1 MIKRGKRVT
10 ALSLSVM
17 LMLNMTATALPV
29 SAAAGESKTYTHDG
43 YTVEYTVMG
52 EWAGNQNIQVTITN
66 TSDEV
71 LSNWAVGYNARGE
84 INGLWNAQVYGH
96 QGTEYILSGA
106 SYNCEIEP
114 GQSTNFGYILTGDNF
129 KIPQNIYNCAE
140 RVDITDG
147 YNVYYNITG
156 DYGDT
161 YQAEMVIENLSDTDI
176 NAWQLSFDGNATIDN
191 LWNGK
196 LIENENGSFKVKNA
210 EHNVVIGAGNSTSFN
225 FSGTKLAE
233 ETGFDAVE
241 TSAPVTEPVV
251 ETTAVTDVS
260 EEAFTDISETDI
272 VISENETEAVSES
285 ETVTETEI
293 SVETEISAETE
304 IVTETEVITET
315 TTVFEQ
321 EIETNAEVVFD
332 NFKLTGIV
340 IPMEFDFEIDP
351 EMDSDEDGLPD
362 YIEKEIGSDR
372 YNPDTDSDKLPDGYE
387 YFMLGTDPIKEDSDD
402 NTISDADEDFDEDK
416 LSNLEE
422 YNLGTDP
429 FSKDSDYDNLS
440 DYDEVNIH
448 NTDPTEPDSDTDK
461 VSDGDEI
468 ELGLDPN
475 NPATNGYPDNEYTTE
490 QTVGEDSEALDY
502 INNIEDNPYTVSVEI
517 TAAGVAENNLS
528 AGESGYSYSIL
539 QNDAVLGVVPEL
551 SYSDGLSV
559 TDVVINFNIDASQ
572 TDTSIDNLMVFKF
585 FEDTNMLLPIE
596 TTYNETTNTVSTHV
610 DEVGTYCLIDVEKWL
625 GILEE
630 TPAGNYYEGGENE
643 PANIVFCLDT
653 RSIID
658 DESFNA
664 VKADIKA
671 ITENAFDRYSD
682 IKVYVYYQQMGSN
695 LRAIDTLLTDTNG
708 NNYFESYEEVE
719 VALDKFENKMIRA
732 NSRSYDF
739 VEATQFMIDTCD
751 EKIIAMYHITAN
763 DRVMGGINKAK
774 KLTQIVQNSKYTTSE
789 GKEIPRIY
797 VSTLCPNDT
806 EPFDTSSYTYELAT
820 LSGGI
825 AVTGC
830 MADEDTEVMTAEVES
845 IEFLSNDNTNNTSGT
860 ITKSLKQI
868 LGEGNEG
875 VYKII
880 SSAGLTTIKLN
891 QPLTDG
897 SDEDYDKDGLSD
909 WGEVNTT
916 LIYNMYA
923 KYNHSYPNVIKSSYL
938 PKLAD
943 CKDYYTDINNQK
955 AYVESGYEIFK
966 QHMHDKLLEEG
977 IAEEDIDAK
986 IDETRI
992 LPINSNPADADSDN
1006 DGIIDTYDCNALKY
1020 CDNNDDIKDGYNNA
1034 FVTFKLD
1041 NPNKITFSETLVE
1054 LKALPDT
1061 NSVNLREIENTDGNE
1076 YEVEYVTITSN
1087 SSWVRVNYDGI
1098 FGYINNSYVKV
1109 NENNETLLKLMF
1121 SNTSCIDEI
1130 KYDAYWLGDKGENII
1145 VNANEKCVDTAVSHL
1160 EYGNIAFSQAQL
1172 AFLYVITSEIGDIS
1186 GINDV
1191 NNSIRVSQ
1199 GRDIINNGMFEWML
1213 AASMHETKMGTDKD
1227 TWKISGATGY
1237 FQCTS
1242 DPQEDFEMYYNA
1254 NDRISIKWSDLAKR
1268 LDKSS
1273 NINGVCDRNN
1283 YYGNIVIGCHTMRN
1297 SVKYSHA
1304 NPNDDS
1310 NIEFREKT
1318 LQYYARGSFPPIV
1331 GYRASEFI
1339 YLIDE
1344 VVYIYE
1350 NRWL

>member
-84 INGLWNAQVYGH
+84 INGLWNAQIYGH

-251 ETTAVTDVS
+251 ETTVVTDVS
-260 EEAFTDISETDI
+260 EEAFTDVSETDI

-293 SVETEISAETE
+293 SVETEIA
-304 IVTETEVITET
+304 TETEAVIET

-321 EIETNAEVVFD
+321 EIETNAEVIFD

-402 NTISDADEDFDEDK
+402 NTISDADEDFDEDG
-416 LSNLEE
+416 LTNLEE

-429 FSKDSDYDNLS
+429 FSKDSDYDGLS
-440 DYDEVNIH
+440 DYDEVKIY
-448 NTDPTEPDSDTDK
+448 NTDPLKYDTDGDK

-475 NPATNGYPDNEYTTE
+475 NPATNGYPDNEYTTK

-572 TDTSIDNLMVFKF
+572 TDTSIDNLMVFKY

-625 GILEE
+625 EILEE

-653 RSIID
+653 RSVID
-658 DESFNA
+658 EESFNA
-664 VKADIKA
+664 VKEDIKA

-682 IKVYVYYQQMGSN
+682 IKVYVYYQQFGSDFKAAN
-695 LRAIDTLLTDTNG
+695 KLLTDSNG
-708 NNYFESYEEVE
+708 NNYFTGYEEAVA
-719 VALDKFENKMIRA
+719 ALDKLETYMIKNNYWA
-732 NSRSYDF
+732 YDF
-739 VEATQFMIDTCD
+739 VEATQFMIENCD
-751 EKIIAMYHITAN
+751 EKIIAMYHITAD

-774 KLTQIVQNSKYTTSE
+774 KLTQTVKNSKYTTAE
-789 GKEIPRIY
+789 GEEIQRIY

-806 EPFDTSSYTYELAT
+806 EPFDTSSYAYELAT

-825 AVTGC
+825 AVTGYD
-830 MADEDTEVMTAEVES
+830 ANEDTEVMTAEVEGV
-845 IEFLSNDNTNNTSGT
+845 EVYANDEEETEVVNDDINE
-860 ITKSLKQI
+860 SLVTI
-868 LGEGNEG
+868 LGEGNN
-875 VYKII
+875 
-880 SSAGLTTIKLN
+880 AT
-891 QPLTDG
+891 
-897 SDEDYDKDGLSD
+897 
-909 WGEVNTT
+909 
-916 LIYNMYA
+916 
-923 KYNHSYPNVIKSSYL
+923 YP
-938 PKLAD
+938 
-943 CKDYYTDINNQK
+943 
-955 AYVESGYEIFK
+955 
-966 QHMHDKLLEEG
+966 
-977 IAEEDIDAK
+977 
-986 IDETRI
+986 
-992 LPINSNPADADSDN
+992 
-1006 DGIIDTYDCNALKY
+1006 
-1020 CDNNDDIKDGYNNA
+1020 
-1034 FVTFKLD
+1034 
-1041 NPNKITFSETLVE
+1041 
-1054 LKALPDT
+1054 
-1061 NSVNLREIENTDGNE
+1061 
-1076 YEVEYVTITSN
+1076 
-1087 SSWVRVNYDGI
+1087 
-1098 FGYINNSYVKV
+1098 
-1109 NENNETLLKLMF
+1109 
-1121 SNTSCIDEI
+1121 
-1130 KYDAYWLGDKGENII
+1130 
-1145 VNANEKCVDTAVSHL
+1145 
-1160 EYGNIAFSQAQL
+1160 
-1172 AFLYVITSEIGDIS
+1172 VITSDGL
-1186 GINDV
+1186 G
-1191 NNSIRVSQ
+1191 
-1199 GRDIINNGMFEWML
+1199 
-1213 AASMHETKMGTDKD
+1213 
-1227 TWKISGATGY
+1227 
-1237 FQCTS
+1237 
-1242 DPQEDFEMYYNA
+1242 
-1254 NDRISIKWSDLAKR
+1254 KR
-1268 LDKSS
+1268 
-1273 NINGVCDRNN
+1273 
-1283 YYGNIVIGCHTMRN
+1283 
-1297 SVKYSHA
+1297 
-1304 NPNDDS
+1304 
-1310 NIEFREKT
+1310 
-1318 LQYYARGSFPPIV
+1318 
-1331 GYRASEFI
+1331 
-1339 YLIDE
+1339 
-1344 VVYIYE
+1344 
-1350 NRWL
+1350 

>member
-43 YTVEYTVMG
+43 YTVEYTVKN
-52 EWAGNQNIQVTITN
+52 EWTGNQNIEVTITN
-66 TSDEV
+66 TGDDI
-71 LSNWAVGYNARGE
+71 LSGWAMGYNAFGE
-84 INGLWNAQVYGH
+84 IGGLWNAKIYGQ
-96 QGTEYILSGA
+96 QGTEYILSSAG
-106 SYNCEIEP
+106 YNDELAP
-114 GQSTNFGYILTGDNF
+114 GQSTNFGYTLKGVNF

-251 ETTAVTDVS
+251 ETTVVTDVS
-260 EEAFTDISETDI
+260 EEAVTDVSETDI

-304 IVTETEVITET
+304 IVTETEAITET

-321 EIETNAEVVFD
+321 EIETKAEVIFD

-402 NTISDADEDFDEDK
+402 NTISDADEDFDEDN

-551 SYSDGLSV
+551 SYSDGLYV

-572 TDTSIDNLMVFKF
+572 TDTSLDNLMVFKY

-596 TTYNETTNTVSTHV
+596 TTYNEITNTVSTHV
-610 DEVGTYCLIDVEKWL
+610 DEVGTYCLIDVEKL
-625 GILEE
+625 LENLE
-630 TPAGNYYEGGENE
+630 KTPAGNYYEGGENE

-664 VKADIKA
+664 VKEDIKA

-682 IKVYVYYQQMGSN
+682 IKVYVYYQQFGSDFKAEN
-695 LRAIDTLLTDTNG
+695 KLLTDSNG
-708 NNYFESYEEVE
+708 NNYFTSYEEAVA
-719 VALDKFENKMIRA
+719 ALDKLETHMIKNNYWA
-732 NSRSYDF
+732 YDF
-739 VEATQFMIDTCD
+739 VEATQFMIDNCD
-751 EKIIAMYHITAN
+751 EKIIAMYHITAD

-774 KLTQIVQNSKYTTSE
+774 KLTQTVQNSKYTTAE
-789 GKEIPRIY
+789 GKEIQRIY

-806 EPFDTSSYTYELAT
+806 EPFDTSSYAYELAT

-825 AVTGC
+825 AVTGYV
-830 MADEDTEVMTAEVES
+830 ANEDTEVMTAEVDDVKVYA
-845 IEFLSNDNTNNTSGT
+845 SNTDETKTSSNVK
-860 ITKSLKQI
+860 KSLTAI
-868 LGEGNEG
+868 LGEGNNRIYRTIMSNG
-875 VYKII
+875 LVYVKLDTPLRYDDFYRSRNLAPTDTDHDGLYDWHEVDIDYINKFLGTQSKSTIKTDDLPTIGMYVSDYSDVEYVQQGYEELIKRSAYTKYHGDEEAAKADIDTYHVLPII
-880 SSAGLTTIKLN
+880 SDPTN
-891 QPLTDG
+891 EDG
-897 SDEDYDKDGLSD
+897 
-909 WGEVNTT
+909 
-916 LIYNMYA
+916 
-923 KYNHSYPNVIKSSYL
+923 
-938 PKLAD
+938 
-943 CKDYYTDINNQK
+943 
-955 AYVESGYEIFK
+955 
-966 QHMHDKLLEEG
+966 
-977 IAEEDIDAK
+977 
-986 IDETRI
+986 
-992 LPINSNPADADSDN
+992 DN
-1006 DGIIDTYDCNALKY
+1006 DGIMDCL
-1020 CDNNDDIKDGYNNA
+1020 
-1034 FVTFKLD
+1034 
-1041 NPNKITFSETLVE
+1041 
-1054 LKALPDT
+1054 
-1061 NSVNLREIENTDGNE
+1061 
-1076 YEVEYVTITSN
+1076 SN
-1087 SSWVRVNYDGI
+1087 SLDKKGFYLDSEDTAPLKKGLK
-1098 FGYINNSYVKV
+1098 NNVVGKLYLVSSNSGLGHAFLMYYSYVKDSLDFSKLYYIYNNV
-1109 NENNETLLKLMF
+1109 TWGNHTGKKYNIVPNEYITIGNAGDTNEHKFEMVRELLTLEPYHPSTMNNPILSVLFEPTVGGVHINRELYNVYNKETSYE
-1121 SNTSCIDEI
+1121 SNAAICRDITNIQMEQLI
-1130 KYDAYWLGDKGENII
+1130 KYHNEHNQYIFGLNNCATVATGAWYELFNEDYSARIAMVVDPNMVMNKLNDVDDNYYSETINFVYILEHNKEILI
-1145 VNANEKCVDTAVSHL
+1145 SNEKT
-1160 EYGNIAFSQAQL
+1160 Y
-1172 AFLYVITSEIGDIS
+1172 
-1186 GINDV
+1186 
-1191 NNSIRVSQ
+1191 
-1199 GRDIINNGMFEWML
+1199 
-1213 AASMHETKMGTDKD
+1213 
-1227 TWKISGATGY
+1227 
-1237 FQCTS
+1237 
-1242 DPQEDFEMYYNA
+1242 
-1254 NDRISIKWSDLAKR
+1254 
-1268 LDKSS
+1268 
-1273 NINGVCDRNN
+1273 
-1283 YYGNIVIGCHTMRN
+1283 
-1297 SVKYSHA
+1297 
-1304 NPNDDS
+1304 
-1310 NIEFREKT
+1310 
-1318 LQYYARGSFPPIV
+1318 
-1331 GYRASEFI
+1331 
-1339 YLIDE
+1339 
-1344 VVYIYE
+1344 
-1350 NRWL
+1350 

>member
-233 ETGFDAVE
+233 ETGFDVVE
-241 TSAPVTEPVV
+241 TSAFVTEPVV
-251 ETTAVTDVS
+251 ETTAVTDIS
-260 EEAFTDISETDI
+260 EEAVTDVSETDI
-272 VISENETEAVSES
+272 AVSENNTEAVSES

-304 IVTETEVITET
+304 AITET
-315 TTVFEQ
+315 ATVFEQ

-402 NTISDADEDFDEDK
+402 NTISDADEDFDEDN

-490 QTVGEDSEALDY
+490 QTVGEDSEALDC

-572 TDTSIDNLMVFKF
+572 TDTSIENLMVFKY

-664 VKADIKA
+664 VKEDIKA

-682 IKVYVYYQQMGSN
+682 IKVYVYYQQFGSDFKAAN
-695 LRAIDTLLTDTNG
+695 KLLTDSNG
-708 NNYFESYEEVE
+708 NNYFTGYEEAVA
-719 VALDKFENKMIRA
+719 ALDKLETYMIKNNYWA
-732 NSRSYDF
+732 YDF
-739 VEATQFMIDTCD
+739 VEATQFMIDNCD
-751 EKIIAMYHITAN
+751 EKIIAMYHITAD

-774 KLTQIVQNSKYTTSE
+774 KLTQTVQNSKYTTAE
-789 GKEIPRIY
+789 GEEIQRIY

-806 EPFDTSSYTYELAT
+806 ELFDTSSYAYELAT
-820 LSGGI
+820 LTGGI
-825 AVTGC
+825 AVTGYD
-830 MADEDTEVMTAEVES
+830 ANEDTEVMTAEVES
-845 IEFLSNDNTNNTSGT
+845 VEVYASNTDETKTSSNVK
-860 ITKSLKQI
+860 KSLTAI
-868 LGEGNEG
+868 LGEGNNNLYKTIMSTG
-875 VYKII
+875 LVY
-880 SSAGLTTIKLN
+880 LKLDTQLRPDEYYESQN
-891 QPLTDG
+891 LMPTDT
-897 SDEDYDKDGLSD
+897 DEDGLSD
-909 WGEVNTT
+909 WCEVDIKYINKSLGGQSKETIKT
-916 LIYNMYA
+916 GDLPTIGMYV
-923 KYNHSYPNVIKSSYL
+923 S
-938 PKLAD
+938 
-943 CKDYYTDINNQK
+943 DYSDVEYVQK
-955 AYVESGYEIFK
+955 GYEEIILRSAYTK
-966 QHMHDKLLEEG
+966 YYGDKE
-977 IAEEDIDAK
+977 AAKADIDAYH
-986 IDETRI
+986 I
-992 LPINSNPADADSDN
+992 LPIISDPTEVDSDS
-1006 DGIIDTYDCNALKY
+1006 DGYLDAILNEEIVGKKYNIDGYIDIADPEPLYSNVQKYQLNENYIPVQIHEELSSYGGFQGWFYDEVKY
-1020 CDNNDDIKDGYNNA
+1020 PEYYDDIGK
-1034 FVTFKLD
+1034 F
-1041 NPNKITFSETLVE
+1041 
-1054 LKALPDT
+1054 
-1061 NSVNLREIENTDGNE
+1061 
-1076 YEVEYVTITSN
+1076 
-1087 SSWVRVNYDGI
+1087 
-1098 FGYINNSYVKV
+1098 
-1109 NENNETLLKLMF
+1109 
-1121 SNTSCIDEI
+1121 I
-1130 KYDAYWLGDKGENII
+1130 KYNGCGL
-1145 VNANEKCVDTAVSHL
+1145 
-1160 EYGNIAFSQAQL
+1160 IAFSDIILYISNYNNKYSNLTDLKINAFDSKNIPCSVYQDYVRANYQLYDEISLIEEWTLPYKFNILFNKLFDYKAVNLKASFSGISSSDIDSLTITQANMLKIISTSLNKGLPVQL
-1172 AFLYVITSEIGDIS
+1172 CINKLTKPTVYKPRSLNYYLPNKSISKPYQALDTIKEDKNINSHAVVITGLIKDDIQKKCFVEISSWGDKY
-1186 GINDV
+1186 
-1191 NNSIRVSQ
+1191 
-1199 GRDIINNGMFEWML
+1199 II
-1213 AASMHETKMGTDKD
+1213 
-1227 TWKISGATGY
+1227 
-1237 FQCTS
+1237 
-1242 DPQEDFEMYYNA
+1242 
-1254 NDRISIKWSDLAKR
+1254 DLDD
-1268 LDKSS
+1268 LIYSS
-1273 NINGVCDRNN
+1273 NA
-1283 YYGNIVIGCHTMRN
+1283 IGTG
-1297 SVKYSHA
+1297 
-1304 NPNDDS
+1304 
-1310 NIEFREKT
+1310 
-1318 LQYYARGSFPPIV
+1318 L
-1331 GYRASEFI
+1331 I
-1339 YLIDE
+1339 YIS
-1344 VVYIYE
+1344 
-1350 NRWL
+1350 